1 MFRFL
6 KGFKKSPELPAA
18 IGVGEL
24 PAWIAREEELAREE
38 LAAQV
43 GAARAELQNARR
55 EMEEVLS
62 DFDTGLAEKAPH
74 PKLAGVAERSLP
86 LFLKAMQMSLSRELS
101 DDPERFY
108 AAAGEILKGCLSA
121 FRGQGRYLV
130 SPYPEEMK
138 VLRGCLDTMGRAVNA
153 LTPAITRARERLG
166 GLAGLTESLAQYRDA
181 KRRAGLG
188 RKEIDSLVEEA
199 RISGESLGE
208 MKRALADLEKGDEYL
223 AYREELARIEA
234 LGEERGEVA
243 RLYEAATATP
253 AHLFR
258 KGEKVASRKKD
269 RDAVRLLHEM
279 IELLDQDLP
288 LPEDSASR
296 IIPPAQKVI
305 SALVASGELPLK
317 NRDEIDLLGVPERLA
332 REIEGISV
340 RFRVISSEI
349 ATRNE
354 AVLSRPAFRKSRDLA
369 IRLEGLEK
377 RISLATNRL
386 EIARRELQDLDAS
399 MKASLEDMNTRVA
412 ALSGRPVLVR
422 DPDGS

>member
-1 MFRFL
+1 
-6 KGFKKSPELPAA
+6 
-18 IGVGEL
+18 
-24 PAWIAREEELAREE
+24 
-38 LAAQV
+38 
-43 GAARAELQNARR
+43 
-55 EMEEVLS
+55 
-62 DFDTGLAEKAPH
+62 PH
-74 PKLAGVAERSLP
+74 PKLAGVTERSLP
-86 LFLKAMQMSLSRELS
+86 LFLKAMRTSLSRDLP

-108 AAAGEILKGCLSA
+108 AVSGEILKGCLSA

-234 LGEERGEVA
+234 LGEERGDVA
-243 RLYEAATATP
+243 RLYKAATATP